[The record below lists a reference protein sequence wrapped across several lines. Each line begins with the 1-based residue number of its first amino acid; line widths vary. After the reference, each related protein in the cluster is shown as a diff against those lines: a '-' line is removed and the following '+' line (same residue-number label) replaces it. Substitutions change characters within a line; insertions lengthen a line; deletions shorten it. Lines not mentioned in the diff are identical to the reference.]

1 MSHPPQ
7 GQEPDRPREPGE
19 GEADDPWASPTFP
32 TGPAS
37 PSSPAGGSEDDAP
50 EHLSYPPSEPDGQA
64 PEERP
69 LHEQPPY
76 AQAPYGQGY
85 GQQGYGQPGYG
96 QPGYGQPGYGQPGY
110 GQQGYGQPGYGYDPY
125 AGYRPRTNGKALAA
139 LWTGVGALVL
149 SLCCLGVFGVVPIV
163 LGVKARKEVRA
174 SGGQQTGDGMAL
186 AGIVTG
192 AVAIAVSLLLA
203 IGLVA
208 LFANGQ
214 ASFDRTSTS
223 A

>member
-1 MSHPPQ
+1 MSHSSQ

-19 GEADDPWASPTFP
+19 GEADDPWASPP
-32 TGPAS
+32 
-37 PSSPAGGSEDDAP
+37 SPAAASEDDAT
-50 EHLSYPPSEPDGQA
+50 EHLSYPPREPDGGPPHEQ
-64 PEERP
+64 PP
-69 LHEQPPY
+69 HEQPPY
-76 AQAPYGQGY
+76 EQPGYGQAPYPQGGQAPYGQ
-85 GQQGYGQPGYG
+85 Q
-96 QPGYGQPGYGQPGY
+96 GYGQPGY

-149 SLCCLGVFGVVPIV
+149 SLCCLGVLGVVPIV
-163 LGVKARKEVRA
+163 LGVKARKEVRT

-186 AGIVTG
+186 AGIITG

-214 ASFDRTSTS
+214 ASFERSSTS

>member
-7 GQEPDRPREPGE
+7 GQEPDRPRERGE
-19 GEADDPWASPTFP
+19 GEADAPWASP
-32 TGPAS
+32 A
-37 PSSPAGGSEDDAP
+37 SPAGPPTSASPPGEGEDDAT
-50 EHLSYPPSEPDGQA
+50 EHLSYPPGGPDGQA
-64 PEERP
+64 PQEQP
-69 LHEQPPY
+69 PHEQPPHEQAGHAPY
-76 AQAPYGQGY
+76 GQGGYGQAPYGQPGYGQPGYAQPGY

-96 QPGYGQPGYGQPGY
+96 QP
-110 GQQGYGQPGYGYDPY
+110 GYGQPGYGYDPY

-163 LGVKARKEVRA
+163 LGVKARREVRA

-192 AVAIAVSLLLA
+192 A
-203 IGLVA
+203 
-208 LFANGQ
+208 
-214 ASFDRTSTS
+214 
-223 A
+223 